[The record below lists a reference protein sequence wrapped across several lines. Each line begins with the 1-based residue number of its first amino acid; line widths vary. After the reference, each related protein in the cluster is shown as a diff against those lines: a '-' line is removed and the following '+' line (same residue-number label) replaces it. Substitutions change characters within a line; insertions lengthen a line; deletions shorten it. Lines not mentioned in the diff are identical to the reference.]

1 MTFRQARWEEPLLW
15 EIRPAADG
23 RVDPAQ
29 APEVPPELR
38 RRKALRLPELS
49 ELEVARHFTRLS
61 QMNFGIETSFY
72 PLGSCTMKYNP
83 RVSEV
88 LARRAGVADVHPYQ
102 PESSAQGLLAM
113 LWEMEQALG
122 KITGLPHTTLQVAA
136 GAHGEYVAL
145 RMTAAYHR
153 DRGDTKRTEV
163 LLPDTAHGTNP
174 ASAAMAGFTT
184 REIPSKNGCVDLQA
198 LEGALSENTAAFML
212 TNPNTAGLFEEQILE
227 ISDRVHSAGAILYYD
242 GANLNAI
249 LGKTGPGKMGF
260 DVAHLNLH
268 KTFATPHGGG
278 GPGDGALCVGER
290 LKDYLPV
297 PRIVKEGRK
306 FHISYDFPK
315 SIGKVKT
322 AYGNV
327 GLVLRA
333 YVFLRAHG
341 EEGLRRVS
349 ERAVLNSNYLGMR
362 LGEHLPR
369 PFKPLVKHEFV
380 LSGAPLKARG
390 VRTLDL
396 AKRLLDEGVHAPTV
410 YFPTLV
416 EESLMIEPP
425 ETESKRDLDEFVAAF
440 LRALNDT
447 PESLHA
453 SPMNLA
459 VGRVDEVRAARDLI
473 LSWRDMEK
481 AAPGAGRSHAT
492 AASPPGMASA
502 DPSPSGPS
510 NPSVAAK

>member
-1 MTFRQARWEEPLLW
+1 MSFRQARWEEPLLW
-15 EIRPAADG
+15 EVREPKAGTPSSEATA
-23 RVDPAQ
+23 RL
-29 APEVPPELR
+29 PEAVR
-38 RRKALRLPELS
+38 RRKGFRWPELS

-88 LARRAGVADVHPYQ
+88 LARRPEIADVHPYQ
-102 PESSAQGLLAM
+102 PEGTAQGLLAM
-113 LWEMEQALG
+113 LWELEQGLG
-122 KITGLPHTTLQVAA
+122 RITGLPNVSLQIAA

-153 DRGDTKRTEV
+153 DHGGGARDQV

-184 REIPSKNGCVDLQA
+184 REIPSKNGCVDLAA
-198 LEGALSENTAAFML
+198 LEAALSERTAAFML

-227 ISDRVHSAGAILYYD
+227 IADRVHKAGAILYYD
-242 GANLNAI
+242 GANLNAV

-297 PRIVKEGRK
+297 PRIVKNGRK
-306 FHISYDFPK
+306 FHLSYDFPR

-327 GLVLRA
+327 GLDLRA
-333 YVFLRAHG
+333 FVFMKAHG

-349 ERAVLNSNYLGMR
+349 ERAVLNSNYLAHR
-362 LGEHLPR
+362 LGKHLPR
-369 PFKPLVKHEFV
+369 PFKPLVKHEFL
-380 LSGAPLKARG
+380 LSGAPLRERG

-396 AKRLLDEGVHAPTV
+396 AKRLLDEGVHAPTI
-410 YFPTLV
+410 YFPSLV

-425 ETESKRDLDEFVAAF
+425 ETESKRDLDQFFEAF
-440 LRALNDT
+440 LRALQDS
-447 PESLHA
+447 PERLHA
-453 SPMNLA
+453 APMNLA
-459 VGRVDEVRAARDLI
+459 VRRVDEVKAARDLL
-473 LSWRDMEK
+473 LSWRDLERVGK
-481 AAPGAGRSHAT
+481 LAG
-492 AASPPGMASA
+492 SP
-502 DPSPSGPS
+502 DPSPSVSGTAKPS
-510 NPSVAAK
+510 PLPAK